1 MLIVNRSALDGSQK
15 EESSQVSTCVMTNPW
30 QSKEA
35 NWLLTLMGA
44 LQNVVIQCETQK
56 TGTVIKVFQ

>member
-30 QSKEA
+30 QSEEA
-35 NWLLTLMGA
+35 NWLLTLMGV
-44 LQNVVIQCETQK
+44 LQNVIQCETQK